1 MLKIHMDPNRLSVEE
16 LENISRALRGPC
28 ADCVERN
35 VPGDCRHPEVIRH
48 FLHAMADAID
58 GERTRRQPH

>member
-28 ADCVERN
+28 ADCIERS
-35 VPGDCRHPEVIRH
+35 VPDGCQHPEIVRH
-48 FLHAMADAID
+48 FLHGLADAID
-58 GERTRRQPH
+58 GERSRRQPH